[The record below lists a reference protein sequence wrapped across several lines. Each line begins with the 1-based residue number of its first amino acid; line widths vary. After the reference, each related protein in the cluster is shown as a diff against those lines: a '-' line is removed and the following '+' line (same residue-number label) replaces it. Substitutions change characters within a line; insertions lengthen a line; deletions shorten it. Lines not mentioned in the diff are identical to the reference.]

1 MCVACHM
8 CASDRNFII
17 PTPPTQPFPCVNV
30 CKNSE
35 FHRVVNDAGSKN
47 IPIFLL
53 ETNTPF
59 LTMDLAYL
67 PTFYL
72 HLLLKKPTFTYVYRK
87 HAMDTMGTVPSLDS
101 KQASRDLESPK
112 RSAWQVVVGG
122 FLFRY
127 VENIP
132 SDLPVWVPNGS
143 VSGCQFT
150 IP

>member
-1 MCVACHM
+1 
-8 CASDRNFII
+8 
-17 PTPPTQPFPCVNV
+17 
-30 CKNSE
+30 
-35 FHRVVNDAGSKN
+35 
-47 IPIFLL
+47 
-53 ETNTPF
+53 
-59 LTMDLAYL
+59 
-67 PTFYL
+67 
-72 HLLLKKPTFTYVYRK
+72 
-87 HAMDTMGTVPSLDS
+87 MDTMGTVPSLDS

-132 SDLPVWVPNGS
+132 SDLPVWVPNGA